1 MNSAQQAAERNLLE
15 AQAAWLV
22 AYGWKFDPST
32 ARWKH
37 EHAPKA
43 RESYEARDALA
54 MTRAETLR
62 YGGPR

>member
-1 MNSAQQAAERNLLE
+1 MTAKQQLAERMLLN
-15 AQAAWLV
+15 AQAEWLT
-22 AYGWKFDPST
+22 AYGWKYDAPT

-43 RESYEARDALA
+43 RESYEQRDALA

-62 YGGPR
+62 YGGAR